1 MASSG
6 AVVCTRC
13 RKEDHAAKDCCNLPF
28 LRSRTLADER
38 AEVRAIRLQERAQAR
53 AEWEAREAKREKKR
67 AEWEARQAENEPKRA
82 EWAARQA
89 KKEQK
94 RAEREAGQAQPK
106 AQYPDWETSSQSTDA
121 STAATATA
129 LSPEDEEELER
140 RVAVDKEVRR
150 HEKTL
155 REIAKLEGR
164 GDLDALQRAKL
175 ERRTEVEAELWL
187 AKGLARFRA
196 KSELRLTAQ
205 ARAQ

>member
-13 RKEDHAAKDCCNLPF
+13 RKEGHAAKDCKLPF

-82 EWAARQA
+82 AWEAR
-89 KKEQK
+89 
-94 RAEREAGQAQPK
+94 RAQRK
-106 AQYPDWETSSQSTDA
+106 AQHPDWETCSQTTDA

-140 RVAVDKEVRR
+140 RVAADKAVRR

-175 ERRTEVEAELWL
+175 ERREDVEEELST
-187 AKGLARFRA
+187 AKGRARAVA
-196 KSELRLTAQ
+196 KNELRLAAQ
-205 ARAQ
+205 ARAL

>member
-13 RKEDHAAKDCCNLPF
+13 RKEGHAAKDCKLPF

-82 EWAARQA
+82 AWEAR
-89 KKEQK
+89 
-94 RAEREAGQAQPK
+94 RAQRK
-106 AQYPDWETSSQSTDA
+106 AQHPDWETCSQTTDA

-175 ERRTEVEAELWL
+175 ERREDVEEELST
-187 AKGLARFRA
+187 AKGRARAVA
-196 KSELRLTAQ
+196 KNELRLAAQ
-205 ARAQ
+205 ARAL

>member
-13 RKEDHAAKDCCNLPF
+13 RKEGHAAKDCKLPF

-82 EWAARQA
+82 AWEAR
-89 KKEQK
+89 
-94 RAEREAGQAQPK
+94 RAQRK
-106 AQYPDWETSSQSTDA
+106 AQHPDWETCSQTTDA

-140 RVAVDKEVRR
+140 RVAADKAVRR

-155 REIAKLEGR
+155 REIAKLECR

-175 ERRTEVEAELWL
+175 ERREDVEEELST
-187 AKGLARFRA
+187 AKGRARAVA
-196 KSELRLTAQ
+196 KNELRLAAQ
-205 ARAQ
+205 ARAL

>member
-13 RKEDHAAKDCCNLPF
+13 RKEGHAAKDCKLPF

-67 AEWEARQAENEPKRA
+67 AEWEARQAEDEPKRA
-82 EWAARQA
+82 AWEAR
-89 KKEQK
+89 
-94 RAEREAGQAQPK
+94 RAQRK
-106 AQYPDWETSSQSTDA
+106 AQHPDWETCSQTTDA

-140 RVAVDKEVRR
+140 RVAADKAVRR

-175 ERRTEVEAELWL
+175 ERREDVEEELST
-187 AKGLARFRA
+187 AKGRARAVA
-196 KSELRLTAQ
+196 KNELRLAAQ
-205 ARAQ
+205 ARAL

>member
-1 MASSG
+1 MVRNSGKSMVPLPSASTSLIMSWSSASVG
-6 AVVCTRC
+6 FWP
-13 RKEDHAAKDCCNLPF
+13 KK
-28 LRSRTLADER
+28 
-38 AEVRAIRLQERAQAR
+38 R

-67 AEWEARQAENEPKRA
+67 AEWEARQAENE
-82 EWAARQA
+82 
-89 KKEQK
+89 QK

-106 AQYPDWETSSQSTDA
+106 AQHPDWETSSQTTDA

-140 RVAVDKEVRR
+140 RVAVDKAVRR

-164 GDLDALQRAKL
+164 ED
-175 ERRTEVEAELWL
+175 VEAELWL

-205 ARAQ
+205 AR

>member
-38 AEVRAIRLQERAQAR
+38 AEVRAIQLQERAQAR

-82 EWAARQA
+82 AWEAR
-89 KKEQK
+89 
-94 RAEREAGQAQPK
+94 RAQRK
-106 AQYPDWETSSQSTDA
+106 AQHPDWETCSQTTDA

-140 RVAVDKEVRR
+140 R
-150 HEKTL
+150 
-155 REIAKLEGR
+155 
-164 GDLDALQRAKL
+164 
-175 ERRTEVEAELWL
+175 
-187 AKGLARFRA
+187 
-196 KSELRLTAQ
+196 
-205 ARAQ
+205 

>member
-13 RKEDHAAKDCCNLPF
+13 RKEGHAAKDCKLPF

-82 EWAARQA
+82 AWEAR
-89 KKEQK
+89 
-94 RAEREAGQAQPK
+94 RAQRK
-106 AQYPDWETSSQSTDA
+106 AQHPDWETCSQTTDA

-129 LSPEDEEELER
+129 LLPEDEEELER
-140 RVAVDKEVRR
+140 RVAADKAVRR

-175 ERRTEVEAELWL
+175 ERREDVEEELST
-187 AKGLARFRA
+187 AKGRARAVA
-196 KSELRLTAQ
+196 KNELRLAAQ
-205 ARAQ
+205 ARAL

>member
-13 RKEDHAAKDCCNLPF
+13 RKEGHAAKDCCNLPF
-28 LRSRTLADER
+28 LRPSTPAD
-38 AEVRAIRLQERAQAR
+38 VRAVRAKERAQAR

-82 EWAARQA
+82 EWEARQA

-106 AQYPDWETSSQSTDA
+106 AQHPDWETSSQTTDA

-140 RVAVDKEVRR
+140 RVAADKAVRR

-175 ERRTEVEAELWL
+175 ERREDVEEELST
-187 AKGLARFRA
+187 AKGRARAVA
-196 KSELRLTAQ
+196 KNELRLAAQ
-205 ARAQ
+205 ARAL

>member
-13 RKEDHAAKDCCNLPF
+13 RKEGHAAKDCCNLPF
-28 LRSRTLADER
+28 LRPSTPAD
-38 AEVRAIRLQERAQAR
+38 VRAVRAKERAQAR

-82 EWAARQA
+82 AWEAR
-89 KKEQK
+89 
-94 RAEREAGQAQPK
+94 RAQRK
-106 AQYPDWETSSQSTDA
+106 AQHPDWETCSQTTDA

-140 RVAVDKEVRR
+140 RVAADKAVRR

-175 ERRTEVEAELWL
+175 ERREDVEEELST
-187 AKGLARFRA
+187 AKGRARAVA
-196 KSELRLTAQ
+196 KNELRLAAQ
-205 ARAQ
+205 ARAL